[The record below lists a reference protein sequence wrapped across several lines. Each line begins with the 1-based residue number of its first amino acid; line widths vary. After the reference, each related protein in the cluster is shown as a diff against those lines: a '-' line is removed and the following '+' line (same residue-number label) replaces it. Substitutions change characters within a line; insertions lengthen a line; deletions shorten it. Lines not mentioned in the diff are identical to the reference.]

1 MEFWFINIVPICLN
15 YSALSKNLLPSF
27 NFCAIHPV
35 VMQHTNIDIYST
47 ISKKMVTAS
56 QADIINKYKEY

>member
-1 MEFWFINIVPICLN
+1 
-15 YSALSKNLLPSF
+15 
-27 NFCAIHPV
+27 
-35 VMQHTNIDIYST
+35 MQHTNIDIYST